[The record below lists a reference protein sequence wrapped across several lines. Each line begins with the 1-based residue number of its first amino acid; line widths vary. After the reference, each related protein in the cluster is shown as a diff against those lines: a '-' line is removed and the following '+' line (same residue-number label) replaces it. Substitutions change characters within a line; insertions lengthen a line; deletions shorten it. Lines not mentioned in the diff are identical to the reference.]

1 MSIIVDSTIGNLP
14 AATTVNSNDLLVM
27 EQAGQAKKV
36 TGQTLVDDLSAAIAD
51 VIADLTDDAEMSAA
65 SAQAAANAAAQSA
78 AEVQG
83 AANQIQANSGAI
95 DDLRTAQAETL
106 AVLSGTDRRLEYLWK
121 KNNGI
126 LYDTETLTGSGPVVD
141 VPSGAMDFAELKI
154 VGGMSRK
161 GKNLC
166 QYTTQSKANFFP
178 IYGGGDTGDGSLLH
192 AGTYVVSYTKSAQKS
207 VFGYVETIP
216 GNNRIVSQA
225 SGSFTF
231 TLAEST
237 KIRSWLYFPD
247 ATTEISDA
255 QLELGSIA
263 TNYEPYSADLIDA
276 KVDQINSV
284 GRNILPPFYTGET
297 TINGIDVNPHSDGS
311 VSIKGTASARAV
323 IRLAINEQGLSLS
336 TGTYTIS
343 LGVTLPAGVLY
354 SAGLYNGVNYI
365 RNLAFPSFT
374 IADQE
379 KSYHYAAFLDVSSG
393 TTVDLTYYP
402 QLEKGT
408 TSTPYT
414 PYLKETVTIP
424 ASVQALDG
432 YGIGISA
439 DCYNYVDFENKKFVK
454 QVASRAYQSG
464 DDTNNAF
471 LTDGT
476 TTYYPLENQT
486 ETDISDL
493 LADFDNIVQIQ
504 AGGTINVHYP
514 KFDDGYTVDVPTK
527 TEIMVDVE
535 EALQ

>member
-1 MSIIVDSTIGNLP
+1 MSTIVDSTIGDLP
-14 AATTVNSNDLLVM
+14 QATTVNPVDLLVM

-36 TGQTLVDDLSAAIAD
+36 TGQTLVDYLSAAIAD

-106 AVLSGTDRRLEYLWK
+106 AVLSGTDRRIDYLLK

-263 TNYEPYSADLIDA
+263 TSYEPYSADLIDA

-354 SAGLYNGVNYI
+354 SAGLYNGANYI

-374 IADQE
+374 IMEQE

-393 TTVDLTYYP
+393 TTVDITYYP

-493 LADFDNIVQIQ
+493 LADFDDIIQIQ

-514 KFDDGYTVDVPTK
+514 KLDNGYFVDVPTK